1 MPRTEPMISPPYI
14 GIRCGSVVLTAQKNA
29 SQNAENEA
37 VTISHGYHLPS
48 EHQKSVKDKQTPAAG
63 AAEQVVS
70 GHYNASH
77 YITAFHIGM

>member
-1 MPRTEPMISPPYI
+1 MNITSLHWDQVRISRPHP
-14 GIRCGSVVLTAQKNA
+14 QKNA